1 MPRRVRAL
9 VALAALAGCSLAGS
23 DGNACI
29 NSCHC
34 HSSSLVAASPPSL
47 IGAAP
52 PSPLSQGVP
61 AGVECDLVSA
71 TYGATWEDCNSID
84 VTDEVRDVWNRNVH
98 NFSGADKHT
107 CLNITTSTWTPEGK
121 KKTAWRVGGEQILVF
136 DTCSSDSDVSSLRP
150 SPFRSHVTS
159 SFPWWTVVCMA
170 EAAAFKTVM
179 CLP

>member
-34 HSSSLVAASPPSL
+34 HSSGLMAASPPSL

-61 AGVECDLVSA
+61 AGVECDVVSA

-84 VTDEVRDVWNRNVH
+84 ITDKVREVWNRNFRK
-98 NFSGADKHT
+98 FSAVDNRT

-121 KKTAWRVGGEQILVF
+121 KKTAWRVGYGEQSLLF
-136 DTCSSDSDVSSLRP
+136 DTCSSGSDVSSLGP
-150 SPFRSHVTS
+150 SPQS
-159 SFPWWTVVCMA
+159 VVWCIINF
-170 EAAAFKTVM
+170 AFTYT
-179 CLP
+179 CP

>member
-34 HSSSLVAASPPSL
+34 HSFGLMAASSPL
-47 IGAAP
+47 LGAALP
-52 PSPLSQGVP
+52 PPLDQGVP
-61 AGVECDLVSA
+61 AGVECDVVSA

-84 VTDEVRDVWNRNVH
+84 ITDKVREVWNRNFRK
-98 NFSGADKHT
+98 FSAVDNRT

-159 SFPWWTVVCMA
+159 SFPWSTVVCFA
-170 EAAAFKTVM
+170 EGLFGAVM